1 MKKIIYR
8 FLVFL
13 ILIFFGSIIYL
24 STVGIKTER
33 FNDQI
38 SFEIKKINDQ
48 LELNLDKINIIL
60 DPLNLQLNLKTIG
73 ASLENKN
80 KIIRLESIKSN
91 IDIKTFLNNEFSLT
105 ELNISTR
112 SLDIKNLISFIRLIE
127 DNAQLFIIEKF
138 IKKGYLI
145 ADINL
150 KFDNKGNIKNDFL
163 IKGLV
168 KDGEVK
174 TLKRF
179 NFSKINFSFDI
190 KNNDYDF
197 EDIKLTLD
205 NNNILFPE
213 LNIKKKNKKFL
224 FTGRNI
230 SENISLSQNQIIQFL
245 DYNFNNIKIISTKL
259 DLDNIFSFSFDENY
273 KFENF
278 NVSSNLNIKE
288 MNLLNEYDLKTYF
301 PKSKENL
308 KLENHKL
315 KIEFKKNFLSVKG
328 KGKIFIQNESDDID
342 YNITKFKDNLK
353 FNALINIQKNPFNL
367 NFLNFQKN
375 KNLNL
380 NISLSGNKNLFTKEL
395 LFNNISII
403 EKENY
408 FKVQNLILSKNDKIK
423 KIDEINLNYSDKDL
437 IKNKIS
443 ILRKNK
449 DYIFNSS
456 TFNATKLL
464 DNLLKTDKKLKAKKI
479 FDNNFKINIKI
490 DKTFLDKDNITSNLN
505 GYLVYKNN
513 EIIEGDLSTFFLNN
527 KKIKLTIRSTRNEKI
542 TTLYSDLAK
551 PFVNRYKFIKGF
563 EEGNLDFY
571 SVKKKG
577 LSNSKLIID
586 NFKVQEVPALAKL
599 LTLASLQGIADLL
612 TGEGIRFSDFEMK
625 FSNQNNLMKIEELY
639 AIGPAISILMDGY
652 VEGKNLISLRGTM
665 VPATT
670 INRTISSIPI
680 VGDILVGKKIGEG
693 VFGVSFKIKG
703 PPKKLK
709 TTVNPVKTLTP
720 RFITRTLEKIKKN

>member
-213 LNIKKKNKKFL
+213 LNIKKKK
-224 FTGRNI
+224 
-230 SENISLSQNQIIQFL
+230 
-245 DYNFNNIKIISTKL
+245 
-259 DLDNIFSFSFDENY
+259 
-273 KFENF
+273 
-278 NVSSNLNIKE
+278 
-288 MNLLNEYDLKTYF
+288 
-301 PKSKENL
+301 
-308 KLENHKL
+308 
-315 KIEFKKNFLSVKG
+315 
-328 KGKIFIQNESDDID
+328 
-342 YNITKFKDNLK
+342 
-353 FNALINIQKNPFNL
+353 
-367 NFLNFQKN
+367 
-375 KNLNL
+375 
-380 NISLSGNKNLFTKEL
+380 
-395 LFNNISII
+395 
-403 EKENY
+403 
-408 FKVQNLILSKNDKIK
+408 
-423 KIDEINLNYSDKDL
+423 
-437 IKNKIS
+437 
-443 ILRKNK
+443 
-449 DYIFNSS
+449 
-456 TFNATKLL
+456 
-464 DNLLKTDKKLKAKKI
+464 
-479 FDNNFKINIKI
+479 
-490 DKTFLDKDNITSNLN
+490 
-505 GYLVYKNN
+505 
-513 EIIEGDLSTFFLNN
+513 
-527 KKIKLTIRSTRNEKI
+527 
-542 TTLYSDLAK
+542 
-551 PFVNRYKFIKGF
+551 
-563 EEGNLDFY
+563 
-571 SVKKKG
+571 
-577 LSNSKLIID
+577 
-586 NFKVQEVPALAKL
+586 
-599 LTLASLQGIADLL
+599 
-612 TGEGIRFSDFEMK
+612 
-625 FSNQNNLMKIEELY
+625 
-639 AIGPAISILMDGY
+639 
-652 VEGKNLISLRGTM
+652 
-665 VPATT
+665 
-670 INRTISSIPI
+670 
-680 VGDILVGKKIGEG
+680 
-693 VFGVSFKIKG
+693 
-703 PPKKLK
+703 
-709 TTVNPVKTLTP
+709 
-720 RFITRTLEKIKKN
+720 